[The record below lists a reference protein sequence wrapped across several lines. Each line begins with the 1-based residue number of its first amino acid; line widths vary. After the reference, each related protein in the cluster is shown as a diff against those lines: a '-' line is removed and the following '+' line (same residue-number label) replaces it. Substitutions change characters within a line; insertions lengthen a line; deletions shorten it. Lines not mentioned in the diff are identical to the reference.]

1 VGLVVGLCFFPF
13 TLRRIPVFLSP
24 LLPPF
29 AAAFLLSLF
38 LTSALGCSVVF
49 LAMLNKFSSGDID
62 EVLALTPVGCRVG
75 VGVVGVGRGFDLNS
89 GRRPFLFD
97 NSLSKLLRSALALLR
112 SALVNRW
119 DFSTFVSS
127 FLLILLLTSVGG
139 EGLLSSL
146 GGRPVTSSII
156 S

>member
-1 VGLVVGLCFFPF
+1 
-13 TLRRIPVFLSP
+13 
-24 LLPPF
+24 
-29 AAAFLLSLF
+29 
-38 LTSALGCSVVF
+38 
-49 LAMLNKFSSGDID
+49 
-62 EVLALTPVGCRVG
+62 VG

-139 EGLLSSL
+139 AGLLSSL
-146 GGRPVTSSII
+146 GGRPGTSSII